1 MAIIAKW
8 SATGTRFGADAQK
21 CYEEIMEICDDFESA
36 TPQAVL
42 EKARDES
49 AELHKCFTWDDTK
62 AAEKWRIQE
71 AKLITANLVVNYKKE
86 DSQNEKPEII
96 RAFFRTDSSIHAGYK
111 RTIEIIKDEDEYA
124 GLLMVAKKELKQF
137 KDKYSILSNRAELKQ
152 IFALIE
158 EL

>member
-1 MAIIAKW
+1 MEATVKW
-8 SATGTRFGADAQK
+8 GSYRFKGNAQGV
-21 CYEEIMEICDDFESA
+21 YLEISSIGKEVKPKQIVEY
-36 TPQAVL
+36 
-42 EKARDES
+42 ARNNEDS
-49 AELHKCFTWDDTK
+49 ELHKCFTWDDTK

-86 DSQNEKPEII
+86 DSQNEKPEIV
-96 RAFFRTDSSIHAGYK
+96 RAFFRTDSSINAGYK
-111 RTIEIIKDEDEYA
+111 KTIEIIKDEDEYA

-137 KDKYSILSNRAELKQ
+137 KDKYSILSNRAELSQ

>member
-1 MAIIAKW
+1 MEATVKW
-8 SATGTRFGADAQK
+8 GSHSFKGNAQGV
-21 CYEEIMEICDDFESA
+21 YLEISSIGKEVKPKQIVEY
-36 TPQAVL
+36 
-42 EKARDES
+42 ARNNEDS
-49 AELHKCFTWDDTK
+49 ELHKCFTWDDTK

-137 KDKYSILSNRAELKQ
+137 KDKYSILSNQSELKQ

>member
-1 MAIIAKW
+1 MEATVKW
-8 SATGTRFGADAQK
+8 GSYNFKGNAQGV
-21 CYEEIMEICDDFESA
+21 YLEISSIGKEVKPKQIVEY
-36 TPQAVL
+36 
-42 EKARDES
+42 ARNNEDS
-49 AELHKCFTWDDTK
+49 ELHKCFTWDDTK

-86 DSQNEKPEII
+86 GSQNEKTEIV
-96 RAFFRTDSSIHAGYK
+96 RAFFRTDSSINAGYK

-124 GLLMVAKKELKQF
+124 GLLMVAKKELNQF

>member
-1 MAIIAKW
+1 MEATVKW
-8 SATGTRFGADAQK
+8 GSHSFKGNAQGV
-21 CYEEIMEICDDFESA
+21 YLEISSIGKEVNPKQIVEY
-36 TPQAVL
+36 
-42 EKARDES
+42 ARNNEDS
-49 AELHKCFTWDDTK
+49 ELHKCFTWDDTK

-71 AKLITANLVVNYKKE
+71 ARLITANLVVNYKKE
-86 DSQNEKPEII
+86 DSQNEKTEIV

-137 KDKYSILSNRAELKQ
+137 KDKYSILSNQAELKQ